1 MLKEF
6 LIGELPAHEKLDAS
20 DDDADDGA
28 NVAGQEAD
36 ATKATP
42 PQLLQNSTDAGNAGS
57 QADGTDGTAA
67 DEGRRGVK
75 GAEGEGGGAAA
86 HVVDFGAGSG
96 HLGIMVAWLGRA
108 GTIWCTLVLQSSHT
122 PFPFVFLLLSLALS
136 RDLSLAHTLS
146 LMYTD
151 ECALKQSCVGNL
163 TTLRGGSMT
172 LTNPKPIPKPA
183 SSAKQTKPNQ
193 IKIL

>member
-6 LIGELPAHEKLDAS
+6 VIGELPAHEKLDAS

-57 QADGTDGTAA
+57 LADGTGGTAA
-67 DEGRRGVK
+67 DEGGRGVQ
-75 GAEGEGGGAAA
+75 GAEEEGGAAAA

-108 GTIWCTLVLQSSHT
+108 GKIRCTLVLQSSHI
-122 PFPFVFLLLSLALS
+122 PFPFLSLS
-136 RDLSLAHTLS
+136 LSLVRVRS
-146 LMYTD
+146 LTY
-151 ECALKQSCVGNL
+151 VH
-163 TTLRGGSMT
+163 R
-172 LTNPKPIPKPA
+172 
-183 SSAKQTKPNQ
+183 
-193 IKIL
+193 

>member
-42 PQLLQNSTDAGNAGS
+42 SQLLQNSTDAGNAGS
-57 QADGTDGTAA
+57 LADGTGGTAA
-67 DEGRRGVK
+67 DEGGRGVR
-75 GAEGEGGGAAA
+75 GAEGEGEGVAA

-108 GTIWCTLVLQSSHT
+108 GTIRCTLVLQSSHT
-122 PFPFVFLLLSLALS
+122 PFPFVSLSLSRSLARSLSRARALS
-136 RDLSLAHTLS
+136 YVHR
-146 LMYTD
+146 
-151 ECALKQSCVGNL
+151 
-163 TTLRGGSMT
+163 
-172 LTNPKPIPKPA
+172 
-183 SSAKQTKPNQ
+183 
-193 IKIL
+193 